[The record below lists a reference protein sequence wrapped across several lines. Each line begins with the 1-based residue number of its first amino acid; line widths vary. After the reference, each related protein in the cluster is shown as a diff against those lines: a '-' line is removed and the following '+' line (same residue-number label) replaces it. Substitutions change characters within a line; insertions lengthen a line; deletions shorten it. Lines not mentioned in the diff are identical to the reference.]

1 MTFTR
6 EQLDRMQRCIV
17 GKLKMMKNHS
27 YPQEE
32 VDLNLLLVMIA
43 DQRIDTEYV
52 QIAKGDEDGLD

>member
-43 DQRIDTEYV
+43 DQRIDTDNV

>member
-1 MTFTR
+1 MY
-6 EQLDRMQRCIV
+6 V

-32 VDLNLLLVMIA
+32 ADLSLILVMIA
-43 DQRIDTEYV
+43 DQRIDTDNV

>member
-32 VDLNLLLVMIA
+32 ADLSLILVMIA
-43 DQRIDTEYV
+43 DQRIDTDNV
-52 QIAKGDEDGLD
+52 QKANKGGDNEE

>member
-32 VDLNLLLVMIA
+32 ADLSLILVMIA
-43 DQRIDTEYV
+43 DQRIDTDNV

>member
-1 MTFTR
+1 
-6 EQLDRMQRCIV
+6 
-17 GKLKMMKNHS
+17 MMKNHS

-52 QIAKGDEDGLD
+52 HNTNNKGDLE

>member
-1 MTFTR
+1 MKYTK
-6 EQLDRMQRCIV
+6 EQLDRMQKCIV

-52 QIAKGDEDGLD
+52 HNANNKGDLE

>member
-32 VDLNLLLVMIA
+32 ADLSLILVMIA
-43 DQRIDTEYV
+43 DQRIDTDNV
-52 QIAKGDEDGLD
+52 HNAKGDEDGLD

>member
-1 MTFTR
+1 MKYTK
-6 EQLDRMQRCIV
+6 EQLDRMQKCIV

-32 VDLNLLLVMIA
+32 ADLSLILVMIA
-43 DQRIDTEYV
+43 DQRIDTDNV